1 MFRSLRQD
9 KILLYYAASGR
20 WTPYYCEGMLMADA
34 SADLLD
40 SASWKKCPVPVF
52 SSNTTD
58 KLYAPSIVC
67 FIPSPDE
74 TEYYYLYKVRKDLED
89 MFISLEKY
97 EVCMQKV
104 EWDKDGIPI
113 LGCPQRQDTLLRK
126 PSGTPHAND
135 D

>member
-1 MFRSLRQD
+1 
-9 KILLYYAASGR
+9 
-20 WTPYYCEGMLMADA
+20 
-34 SADLLD
+34 
-40 SASWKKCPVPVF
+40 
-52 SSNTTD
+52 
-58 KLYAPSIVC
+58 
-67 FIPSPDE
+67 
-74 TEYYYLYKVRKDLED
+74 

>member
-1 MFRSLRQD
+1 
-9 KILLYYAASGR
+9 
-20 WTPYYCEGMLMADA
+20 MAKRKN
-34 SADLLD
+34 S
-40 SASWKKCPVPVF
+40 KKQSQGVIY
-52 SSNTTD
+52 
-58 KLYAPSIVC
+58 LIVLAC
-67 FIPSPDE
+67 LK